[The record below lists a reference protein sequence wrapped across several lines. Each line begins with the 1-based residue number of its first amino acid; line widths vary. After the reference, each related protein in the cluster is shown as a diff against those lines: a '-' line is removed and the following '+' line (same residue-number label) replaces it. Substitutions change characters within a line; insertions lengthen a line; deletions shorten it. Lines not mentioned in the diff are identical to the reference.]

1 MQTLLLHAHAL
12 CLNPAKRVWK
22 SCGNNREPAFGC
34 EQHEIHLQADAAKTH
49 PELISQFINGCTV
62 NHQKHSFAMETL
74 AQPAPKNRASEW
86 VLLEGRK
93 RMSLQARPLGGV
105 VAAARGSEALLSALP
120 KSLRIP
126 PARCQPCKML
136 PSFFAKLSCTQTAR
150 LTSPKRRVPPVPS
163 SLELQLEQRRKWRG
177 RCKLPPSG
185 PWALRSSPHH
195 GQRERTKRFCSS
207 PCLRSICCFITEGLE
222 YTKCLI
228 RKKKETEEGER
239 GGKKKATI
247 KKKQTESAGRAKDCK
262 QSSSRNGTR
271 EAARAA
277 DTPRLLQ
284 SQAIGC
290 LARSLSAP
298 HLGKPRPQGPGSW
311 FARCVAGLC
320 SSRATCGATAR
331 CDPCSS
337 WLLARPPGT
346 LSVF

>member
-1 MQTLLLHAHAL
+1 
-12 CLNPAKRVWK
+12 
-22 SCGNNREPAFGC
+22 
-34 EQHEIHLQADAAKTH
+34 
-49 PELISQFINGCTV
+49 
-62 NHQKHSFAMETL
+62 METL

-126 PARCQPCKML
+126 PARCQSCKML

-239 GGKKKATI
+239 GGKKKATM
-247 KKKQTESAGRAKDCK
+247 KKNK
-262 QSSSRNGTR
+262 QSLQAGPRTVSRAQAETAHGKQR
-271 EAARAA
+271 ELL
-277 DTPRLLQ
+277 TPPGCCNRRQ
-284 SQAIGC
+284 SVAWHAHCQPRIWESRGHKG
-290 LARSLSAP
+290 LA
-298 HLGKPRPQGPGSW
+298 
-311 FARCVAGLC
+311 AGLHVVWQGC
-320 SSRATCGATAR
+320 A
-331 CDPCSS
+331 
-337 WLLARPPGT
+337 PPGLPAVPLHAAT
-346 LSVF
+346 PAAAGF